1 MRTHLLGAAVA
12 GLLAALLP
20 AAVLAAPVLLISI
33 DGLRPGDLIDA
44 EARGVKAP
52 ALRALMAKGAY
63 ATGVR
68 NVLPTVTYPNHTTL
82 ITGVVPAR
90 HGIGSNTVFD
100 PVGAADGGWYWYA
113 SDIKVPTLW
122 DRVHDAGKVVAN
134 IGWPVSVGAS
144 SIDANVPEYWGHG
157 GPDNMKLLKAL
168 ATPGLADDLE
178 DRTDAPYSAI
188 FGDTIAA
195 DEAKAR
201 FAAALIAARKPA
213 FMTLHLIGLD
223 DAQHGHGPGTPEAYA
238 TLARVDAAVGQLA
251 AAARKVQPD
260 LVIAIVSDHGFAKVE
275 HDVHLKALFAA
286 EGLLTLNADKTAIS
300 TWDAAPWAAGGT
312 AAVVLARPEDAALR
326 AKVAGVLAKLKA
338 RPELG
343 IAAVIDQQ
351 GVAARGGAKEAAFFV
366 NFKFGYEAGDAL
378 SGAPVTKS
386 GAKGMHG
393 YFPDAPEMRAAFIVA
408 GRGLGRSGSLGDIDM
423 RDIAPTLARIMSV
436 ALPDA
441 EGRPLF

>member
-1 MRTHLLGAAVA
+1 MRFAVVA
-12 GLLAALLP
+12 GLLAVLLP
-20 AAVLAAPVLLISI
+20 LPLLAAPVLLISI

-52 ALRALMAKGAY
+52 VLRALMAEGAY

-68 NVLPTVTYPNHTTL
+68 AVLPTVTYPNHTTM
-82 ITGVVPAR
+82 ITGTAPAR

-113 SDIKVPTLW
+113 SDIAVPTLW
-122 DRVHDAGKVVAN
+122 DQVHDAGKTVAN

-157 GPDNMKLLKAL
+157 GPDNQKLLKAL

-178 DRTDAPYSAI
+178 ARADAPYAAM
-188 FGDTIAA
+188 FGDTVAA

-201 FAAALIAARKPA
+201 FAAALIAAKRPT

-223 DAQHGHGPGTPEAYA
+223 DAQHGHGPGAPEAYA
-238 TLARVDAAVGQLA
+238 ALARIDAAVGGLV
-251 AAARKVQPD
+251 AAARKAQPD
-260 LVIAIVSDHGFAKVE
+260 LVVAIASDHGFAKVE

-286 EGLLTLNADKTAIS
+286 EGLLTLNADKTAV
-300 TWDAAPWAAGGT
+300 TAWDASPWNAGGT

-326 AKVAGVLAKLKA
+326 AKVAAVLAKLKA

-343 IAAVIDQQ
+343 IAQVIDQQ
-351 GVAARGGAKEAAFFV
+351 AAAARGGAKEAAFFV
-366 NFKFGYEAGDAL
+366 NFKFGYESGDGL
-378 SGAPVTKS
+378 SGPPVTKS

-393 YFPDAPEMRAAFIVA
+393 YFPDAPEMRAAFLIA
-408 GRGLGRSGSLGDIDM
+408 GKGVPKARSLGDIDM
-423 RDIAPTLARIMSV
+423 RDIAPTLAKVMGVTLSQ
-436 ALPDA
+436 A
-441 EGRPLF
+441 EGRSLF